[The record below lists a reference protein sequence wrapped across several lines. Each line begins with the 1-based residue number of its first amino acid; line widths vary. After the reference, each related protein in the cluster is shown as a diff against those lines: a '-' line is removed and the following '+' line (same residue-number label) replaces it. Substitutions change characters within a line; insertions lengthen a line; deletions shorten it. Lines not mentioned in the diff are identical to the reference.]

1 MIRRAMNEPSG
12 APIAR
17 SGSRASPEAF
27 PFDAEGLRAI
37 YVEDL
42 RRSERVMV
50 LVRWLGAIFAF
61 AQVLA
66 YNTQPYPPGV
76 KETGLGLAAGLAVAN
91 LVVWV
96 LSRRTRT
103 LAQVRMLSVAALTI
117 DVLVASGFVFLYAF
131 DQVTALWAVLF
142 VLPLEGAIRFQLP
155 GALSTWGAVT
165 VLYTLREIW
174 GSSSYG
180 YPLEWNSI
188 TFRMGLALLI
198 AMVAG
203 LMARNLVRQRTRVAG
218 ALSQLHRV
226 DALRSHLI
234 STLAHD
240 VRNPLFTIR
249 GTFKM
254 LLAHPERLTEETSRE
269 LLRAAEHQAGRLERL
284 AIDLLDL
291 ARLETGRLE
300 LRLQRIIVSEAVE
313 HALSYAA
320 RDRNFEVRIGPE
332 VQVLADPGRF
342 EQIVVNLAA
351 NALEH
356 GEPPF
361 IIEGRRENGT
371 VTMEFRDAGP
381 GIGPG
386 EMESL
391 FEPFRSEPAG
401 ESVGFGLAIVKA
413 LAEAHGGA
421 VSYIALEPQGSCF
434 RVTLPAAHSEAAI
447 ERQEPAPT
455 G

>member
-1 MIRRAMNEPSG
+1 MIRRDMDQPSG
-12 APIAR
+12 APVAR
-17 SGSRASPEAF
+17 SGPPAPQESSPS
-27 PFDAEGLRAI
+27 DSAELQTLGL
-37 YVEDL
+37 EDL
-42 RRSERVMV
+42 QRSERVMV
-50 LVRWLGAIFAF
+50 LVRWLAAIFASV
-61 AQVLA
+61 QVLV

-76 KETGLGLAAGLAVAN
+76 KETGLGLAAVLGLAN
-91 LVVWV
+91 LVVWA
-96 LSRRTRT
+96 LSRRTKT
-103 LAQVRMLSVAALTI
+103 LEEVRGLSLAALI
-117 DVLVASGFVFLYAF
+117 LDVVVASGFVFLYAF
-131 DQVTALWAVLF
+131 DQVTALWAVLY

-155 GALSTWGAVT
+155 GALGTWGAIT

-174 GSSSYG
+174 GSSRYE

-188 TFRMGLALLI
+188 SFRMGLAFLI

-203 LMARNLVRQRTRVAG
+203 LMARNLVRQRSRLAD
-218 ALSQLHRV
+218 ALAQLRRV

-254 LLAHPERLTEETSRE
+254 LLAHPERLKEDTARE
-269 LLRAAEHQAGRLERL
+269 LLGAAEHQAGRLERL

-291 ARLETGRLE
+291 ARLETGRME
-300 LRLQRIIVSEAVE
+300 LHLQRIIVSEAVE
-313 HALSYAA
+313 RALSFAD
-320 RDRNFEVRIGPE
+320 RDRRFEVRIDPD

-342 EQIVVNLAA
+342 EQIVVNLAT
-351 NALEH
+351 NAIQH

-361 IIEGRRENGT
+361 VIEGRRENGV

-381 GIGPG
+381 GIEP
-386 EMESL
+386 EELQSL
-391 FEPFRSEPAG
+391 FEPFRSEPGG

-421 VSYIALEPQGSCF
+421 VSYLPGEPRGACF
-434 RVTLPAAHSEAAI
+434 RLTLPAANSGAAT
-447 ERQEPAPT
+447 EQAEPAST
-455 G
+455 R